1 MNSKYNELIAKHML
15 DDSINLHEFSVDLID
30 ISIDF
35 ASYILSQNSLVD
47 KIKVKREI
55 IEKFSN
61 NNSGVN
67 SSSEKVNDILNFNAD
82 DAKKLVAKSYAEKFN
97 SSLENVLKEIK
108 IKAENGKST
117 VSLIGNPSFTVG
129 IAEYLKQKGFD
140 ISIVG
145 ENRLNIRWD

>member
-61 NNSGVN
+61 NNSGVY
-67 SSSEKVNDILNFNAD
+67 SSSEKVNDIWNFNAD
-82 DAKKLVAKSYAEKFN
+82 DAKKLVTKSYAEKFN
-97 SSLENVLKEIK
+97 LALEIVLKEIK
-108 IKAENGKST
+108 IQSENGKSDFIIGVN
-117 VSLIGNPSFTVG
+117 VSFVTG
-129 IAEYLKQKGFD
+129 IAAYLKQKGFAVF
-140 ISIVG
+140 ITNQSH
-145 ENRLNIRWD
+145 LNIGWN